1 MATGFIP
8 VAKRRTQLPRRCIH
22 CGSSRWR
29 GPCMW
34 TSAPAHPSG
43 EDHCL
48 REKCSCQGARVA
60 GRISRTGRC
69 GCSLAPSLLHL
80 CELPHGAAAV
90 RKRAPRMLLRA
101 LTVGFV
107 GSRFQA
113 DLYNTS
119 LRMLLEL
126 SVRGSIYTL
135 INRFNPFPATENRRA
150 LRPCA
155 GRPSIARASSVG
167 RPRDF
172 RALKP
177 PCHTQDASS

>member
-8 VAKRRTQLPRRCIH
+8 AAKRRTQLPRRSIH

-48 REKCSCQGARVA
+48 RENCSCQGARVA
-60 GRISRTGRC
+60 GRISRTARC
-69 GCSLAPSLLHL
+69 GCGLAPSLFHL

-90 RKRAPRMLLRA
+90 RKRASRMLLRA

-113 DLYNTS
+113 GLQHVGNWNTR
-119 LRMLLEL
+119 LRIETQSTERSRDEINHASRTSPS
-126 SVRGSIYTL
+126 SVRRDACGEKT
-135 INRFNPFPATENRRA
+135 RRDEETRRA
-150 LRPCA
+150 P
-155 GRPSIARASSVG
+155 V
-167 RPRDF
+167 
-172 RALKP
+172 
-177 PCHTQDASS
+177 